1 MFKKK
6 KPIEELR
13 AHILP
18 EVFREIKIDPYRGAA
33 DQAVSLATFL
43 LREVDKFEYK
53 ITIESD
59 IKTIRLTV
67 SVETHKTSEDG

>member
-1 MFKKK
+1 MIKKK
-6 KPIEELR
+6 KPIEDLR
-13 AHILP
+13 KPILP
-18 EVFREIKIDPYRGAA
+18 EVFREIKIDPYREAA

-43 LREVDKFEYK
+43 LREVDKFEHK